1 MPHTF
6 RSPHQDAVRLRV
18 LAAIDLGHEW
28 ACTKVHTSTT
38 MTERRIGRTPST
50 NASLLCYID
59 VSRMIHVPILLK
71 RHSWRVQD
79 ETQRGLQ
86 RPRLIMRVEILGKGL

>member
-28 ACTKVHTSTT
+28 ACTKVHPPTT
-38 MTERRIGRTPST
+38 MTERRIGRTTST
-50 NASLLCYID
+50 NVSSLCYND
-59 VSRMIHVPILLK
+59 VSRMIHVPILNGSHGASK
-71 RHSWRVQD
+71 TERSEGFNAHA
-79 ETQRGLQ
+79 
-86 RPRLIMRVEILGKGL
+86 